1 MTYFQTTTDTIFFGL
16 EAILSMIEIL
26 FILLLFNKVF
36 GEARISRIKLYAAAV
51 VAMLTITCG
60 LRAVLSP
67 IRPAALPPVTVLCSM
82 FFLRCYPPNRQKKV
96 LYIGILLT
104 VSSFWILLYDL
115 IATPI
120 EDKNIWLTLILCHL
134 GFYLLLELIRKTDKG
149 KQWSIPFHLW
159 LLLMAITVA
168 SAAGLSVMEYY
179 ISNRD
184 DPYLLTVEIPF
195 SLIFLL
201 INLSLFVV
209 FDKFSTLMHTERENT
224 MLEQQVQLQH
234 RHYKELEAAHQQVRA
249 LHHDMGNYIR
259 TAQQLAANQT
269 SNNELIGFL
278 NAASGQLKEIETVIS
293 TGNQYL
299 DSILNIKIAEML
311 REGVTVETDIHVP
324 SELKLSFEQA
334 VIIVGNLMD
343 NAWEACRKL
352 RDGER
357 WVRLRLSYINHTL
370 FIRIENSATPIQMWN
385 NGLPVSTKNEPRFH
399 GLGLKNVKKAVDE
412 LGTMD
417 IESTAHS
424 FLVRIALYDL

>member
-1 MTYFQTTTDTIFFGL
+1 MTYFQTTTDAIIFGL
-16 EAILSMIEIL
+16 EVVLSMIEIL
-26 FILLLFNKVF
+26 FILRLFNKVF
-36 GEARISRIKLYAAAV
+36 GEARINYIKLYAAAAI
-51 VAMLTITCG
+51 AMLAITCG
-60 LRAVLSP
+60 LRMVLNP
-67 IRPAALPPVTVLCSM
+67 FRPAALPPITVLCSM
-82 FFLRCYPPNRQKKV
+82 FFLLCYPPNRQKKV

-104 VSSFWILLYDL
+104 VSYFWLLLYDL
-115 IATPI
+115 IVTPI
-120 EDKNIWLTLILCHL
+120 EDKSIWLTLILCHV
-134 GFYLLLELIRKTDKG
+134 GFYLLLELIRITDKG

-168 SAAGLSVMEYY
+168 STAALGVMEYY
-179 ISNRD
+179 ISNRE
-184 DPYLLTVEIPF
+184 DPYSLTVEIPI
-195 SLIFLL
+195 SLIFLF

-234 RHYKELEAAHQQVRA
+234 RYYKELEAAHQQVRA

-259 TAQQLAANQT
+259 TAEQLAAKQDN
-269 SNNELIGFL
+269 NNELIGFL

-311 REGVTVETDIHVP
+311 HEGVSVETDIHVP
-324 SELKLSFEQA
+324 SSLKLSFEQA

-343 NAWEACRKL
+343 NAREACRELQCGK
-352 RDGER
+352 R
-357 WVRLRLSYINHTL
+357 WVRINLSYINHTL
-370 FIRIENSATPIQMWN
+370 FIRIENSASPIQKWD
-385 NGLPVSTKNEPRFH
+385 NGLPVSTKNEPFFH

-417 IESTAHS
+417 VESSNHS
-424 FLVRIALYDL
+424 FLVRIALYDR